1 MKKNQPPRSFENCS
15 NKKKE
20 KEREVK
26 KKKKHRQKTK
36 HEVESFCTLLVV
48 SDGKSTWCFLY
59 LGAMEKIR
67 K

>member
-1 MKKNQPPRSFENCS
+1 LNCS

-48 SDGKSTWCFLY
+48 SDGKSTWFFWY
-59 LGAMEKIR
+59 LGAMEKI
-67 K
+67 KK